1 MSLTLP
7 DIQTNLSELFRG
19 GVSRREIIFDVLKIY
34 GVSINTIS
42 KLKTGTL
49 NLSKIPGE
57 FLRKDLVYIKFADDC
72 EDIQRIAFEL
82 KQSNGTVRYRP
93 KFIIV
98 LSNTNLAAINVREPD
113 KTLSCKLEDLAD
125 NAEFFFE
132 LTGHKFDNTMSTE
145 SQADRRAALKMI
157 ELYNELQKNNIE
169 KAAGENSVQFFHDLN
184 VFFSRLLFCL
194 FAEDTGLFIK
204 NQFHDAINLYT
215 EKNGAGV
222 REFFEKLFSVLN
234 RENRDNRDNLIKP
247 YKDFPYVNG
256 SIFDKSKH
264 QILIPEFS
272 ADARHILLEL
282 ANSNWAEINPD
293 IFGSIFQSSVDL
305 AKRDERGM
313 DYTSVLNIMKVI
325 RPLFLDGLKAD
336 LEKIIESDLQTKTKI
351 DRLQKLWSRIS
362 KIKIFDPACG
372 SGNFLIIT
380 YKRLR
385 EIENDIVEELDQL
398 IPGGIVTSFNSQIK
412 LENFYGI
419 EIDDFARELAVL
431 SLYIAAHQMNLQFEK
446 RFNKKLLL
454 IPLQDNPNIVCANAA
469 RIDWQEVCPNVPRKP
484 EKRVEQSVMFDFD
497 EPKQSDLLEDFV
509 EWDEIYLIGNPPYK
523 GSRSQSADQ
532 KSDVRDAMA
541 SIESYKYLDY
551 IAVWFK
557 KGCDYIKNSKAKLA
571 FVSTN
576 SIAQGDQ
583 VGILWPY
590 VFMQDVE
597 IQFAYT
603 SFKWSNSAKDVAGV
617 TVCIISL
624 ASKKLINEKTI
635 IYSENFSKTVG
646 NITPYLL
653 EGENTVIVKSRE
665 NLNGFPEMT
674 KGSTA
679 TDGDGLNFR
688 KKEFD
693 KIISHSPDAIKF
705 IKKYTGSKEY
715 INDEERFCLW
725 IEDKDSE
732 EAASIP
738 ELKER
743 IEITR
748 RFRENE
754 KNKNVRIMANK
765 PWSFFRK
772 AYKPTNA
779 IIVPVVSSERRE
791 YIPLGYVEKD
801 TIISYAAFAIYDA
814 PLWLFALLESKIHM
828 AWIRTVCGKL
838 KTDYRY
844 SSTLGYN
851 TFPVPPLNS
860 EIKLALENCAK
871 EILFA
876 RENHT
881 EKTLAQMYDPAKM
894 PSDLRVAHQQ
904 NDALVD
910 SMYSPNGFENDEQR
924 LTKLFELYAQMTSK
938 EKK

>member
-19 GVSRREIIFDVLKIY
+19 GVSRKEIIFDVLKIY

-98 LSNTNLAAINVREPD
+98 LSDTNLAAINVREPD

-132 LTGHKFDNTMSTE
+132 LTGHKFDNTMRKE

-234 RENRDNRDNLIKP
+234 RDNRDNLIKP

-256 SIFDKSKH
+256 SIFDTSKH

-272 ADARHILLEL
+272 ADARYILLEL

-325 RPLFLDGLKAD
+325 RPLFLDELKAD

-469 RIDWQEVCPNVPRKP
+469 QIDWQEVCPNVPRKL

-497 EPKQSDLLEDFV
+497 EPKQSNLLEDFV

-523 GSRSQSADQ
+523 GSKKQSKDQ
-532 KSDVRDAMA
+532 KADFV
-541 SIESYKYLDY
+541 SYFKDEKYSKNLDY
-551 IAVWFK
+551 IAIWFI
-557 KGCDYIKNSKAKLA
+557 KGARYISDSNAKLA

-576 SIAQGDQ
+576 SVAQGEH
-583 VGILWPY
+583 VSAMFPKIFEEG
-590 VFMQDVE
+590 VE
-597 IQFAYT
+597 IGFAYT
-603 SFKWSNSAKDVAGV
+603 SFKWRNNAKDNAGV
-617 TVCIISL
+617 TVVII
-624 ASKKLINEKTI
+624 
-635 IYSENFSKTVG
+635 
-646 NITPYLL
+646 
-653 EGENTVIVKSRE
+653 
-665 NLNGFPEMT
+665 NLQT
-674 KGSTA
+674 
-679 TDGDGLNFR
+679 
-688 KKEFD
+688 
-693 KIISHSPDAIKF
+693 
-705 IKKYTGSKEY
+705 
-715 INDEERFCLW
+715 
-725 IEDKDSE
+725 
-732 EAASIP
+732 
-738 ELKER
+738 
-743 IEITR
+743 
-748 RFRENE
+748 
-754 KNKNVRIMANK
+754 KNKSPK
-765 PWSFFRK
+765 
-772 AYKPTNA
+772 
-779 IIVPVVSSERRE
+779 
-791 YIPLGYVEKD
+791 
-801 TIISYAAFAIYDA
+801 SY
-814 PLWLFALLESKIHM
+814 L
-828 AWIRTVCGKL
+828 
-838 KTDYRY
+838 
-844 SSTLGYN
+844 
-851 TFPVPPLNS
+851 
-860 EIKLALENCAK
+860 
-871 EILFA
+871 
-876 RENHT
+876 
-881 EKTLAQMYDPAKM
+881 
-894 PSDLRVAHQQ
+894 
-904 NDALVD
+904 
-910 SMYSPNGFENDEQR
+910 
-924 LTKLFELYAQMTSK
+924 
-938 EKK
+938 

>member
-7 DIQTNLSELFRG
+7 DIQTNLSEIFRG
-19 GVSRREIIFDVLKIY
+19 GVSRKEIIFDVLKIY

-98 LSNTNLAAINVREPD
+98 LSDTNLAAINVREPD

-132 LTGHKFDNTMSTE
+132 LTGHKFDNTMRKE

-222 REFFEKLFSVLN
+222 REFFGKLFSVLN
-234 RENRDNRDNLIKP
+234 RENRDNLIKP

-256 SIFDKSKH
+256 SIFDTSKH

-272 ADARHILLEL
+272 ADARYILLEL

-313 DYTSVLNIMKVI
+313 DYTSPLNIMKVI
-325 RPLFLDGLKAD
+325 RPLFLDELKAD

-469 RIDWQEVCPNVPRKP
+469 QIDWQEVCPNVPRKP

-523 GSRSQSADQ
+523 GSRSQSTDQ
-532 KSDVRDAMA
+532 KSDVRGVMA

-590 VFMQDVE
+590 VFMHDVE
-597 IQFAYT
+597 IQFAHT
-603 SFKWSNSAKDVAGV
+603 SFRWSNSAKDVAGV

-624 ASKKLINEKTI
+624 ASRKLINKKTI
-635 IYSENFSKTVG
+635 IYSENFSKTVE

-653 EGENTVIVKSRE
+653 EGENTVVVKSRE

-715 INDEERFCLW
+715 INGEERFCLW

-814 PLWLFALLESKIHM
+814 PLWLFALLESKMHM
-828 AWIRTVCGKL
+828 AWVRTVCGKL

-851 TFPVPPLNS
+851 TFPVPPLNL
-860 EIKLALENCAK
+860 EIKLALENSAK

-924 LTKLFELYAQMTSK
+924 LTKLFELYEQMTSK

>member
-1 MSLTLP
+1 MSLALP
-7 DIQTNLSELFRG
+7 DIQMNLSELFRG
-19 GVSRREIIFDVLKIY
+19 SVSRKEIIFDVLKIY

-98 LSNTNLAAINVREPD
+98 LSDTNLAAINVRERD

-132 LTGHKFDNTMSTE
+132 LTGHKFDNTMRKE

-169 KAAGENSVQFFHDLN
+169 KAAGENSVRFFHDLN

-234 RENRDNRDNLIKP
+234 RENRDNLIRP
-247 YKDFPYVNG
+247 YRDFPYVNG

-532 KSDVRDAMA
+532 KSDVRDVMA

-603 SFKWSNSAKDVAGV
+603 SFKWSNSAKDVAGG

>member
-1 MSLTLP
+1 MSLALP
-7 DIQTNLSELFRG
+7 DIQMNLSELFRG

-98 LSNTNLAAINVREPD
+98 LSDTNLAAINVRERD

-132 LTGHKFDNTMSTE
+132 LTGHKFDNTMRKE

-169 KAAGENSVQFFHDLN
+169 KAAGENSVRFFHDLN

-234 RENRDNRDNLIKP
+234 RENRDNLIRP
-247 YKDFPYVNG
+247 YRDFPYVNG

-532 KSDVRDAMA
+532 KSDVRDVMA

-772 AYKPTNA
+772 AYKLTNA

-851 TFPVPPLNS
+851 TFPVPLLNS

>member
-1 MSLTLP
+1 MSLALP
-7 DIQTNLSELFRG
+7 DIQMNLSELFRG
-19 GVSRREIIFDVLKIY
+19 SVSRKEIIFDVLKIY

-98 LSNTNLAAINVREPD
+98 LSDTNLAAINVRERD

-132 LTGHKFDNTMSTE
+132 LTGHKFDNTMRKE

-169 KAAGENSVQFFHDLN
+169 KAAGENSVRFFHDLN

-234 RENRDNRDNLIKP
+234 RENRDNLIRP
-247 YKDFPYVNG
+247 YRDFPYVNG

-398 IPGGIVTSFNSQIK
+398 IPGGIVTSFNS
-412 LENFYGI
+412 
-419 EIDDFARELAVL
+419 
-431 SLYIAAHQMNLQFEK
+431 
-446 RFNKKLLL
+446 
-454 IPLQDNPNIVCANAA
+454 
-469 RIDWQEVCPNVPRKP
+469 
-484 EKRVEQSVMFDFD
+484 
-497 EPKQSDLLEDFV
+497 
-509 EWDEIYLIGNPPYK
+509 
-523 GSRSQSADQ
+523 
-532 KSDVRDAMA
+532 
-541 SIESYKYLDY
+541 
-551 IAVWFK
+551 
-557 KGCDYIKNSKAKLA
+557 
-571 FVSTN
+571 
-576 SIAQGDQ
+576 
-583 VGILWPY
+583 
-590 VFMQDVE
+590 
-597 IQFAYT
+597 
-603 SFKWSNSAKDVAGV
+603 
-617 TVCIISL
+617 
-624 ASKKLINEKTI
+624 
-635 IYSENFSKTVG
+635 
-646 NITPYLL
+646 
-653 EGENTVIVKSRE
+653 
-665 NLNGFPEMT
+665 
-674 KGSTA
+674 
-679 TDGDGLNFR
+679 
-688 KKEFD
+688 
-693 KIISHSPDAIKF
+693 
-705 IKKYTGSKEY
+705 
-715 INDEERFCLW
+715 
-725 IEDKDSE
+725 
-732 EAASIP
+732 
-738 ELKER
+738 
-743 IEITR
+743 
-748 RFRENE
+748 
-754 KNKNVRIMANK
+754 
-765 PWSFFRK
+765 
-772 AYKPTNA
+772 
-779 IIVPVVSSERRE
+779 
-791 YIPLGYVEKD
+791 
-801 TIISYAAFAIYDA
+801 
-814 PLWLFALLESKIHM
+814 
-828 AWIRTVCGKL
+828 
-838 KTDYRY
+838 
-844 SSTLGYN
+844 
-851 TFPVPPLNS
+851 
-860 EIKLALENCAK
+860 
-871 EILFA
+871 
-876 RENHT
+876 
-881 EKTLAQMYDPAKM
+881 
-894 PSDLRVAHQQ
+894 
-904 NDALVD
+904 
-910 SMYSPNGFENDEQR
+910 
-924 LTKLFELYAQMTSK
+924 
-938 EKK
+938 

>member
-1 MSLTLP
+1 MKN
-7 DIQTNLSELFRG
+7 IQ
-19 GVSRREIIFDVLKIY
+19 
-34 GVSINTIS
+34 
-42 KLKTGTL
+42 
-49 NLSKIPGE
+49 
-57 FLRKDLVYIKFADDC
+57 
-72 EDIQRIAFEL
+72 
-82 KQSNGTVRYRP
+82 
-93 KFIIV
+93 
-98 LSNTNLAAINVREPD
+98 
-113 KTLSCKLEDLAD
+113 
-125 NAEFFFE
+125 
-132 LTGHKFDNTMSTE
+132 
-145 SQADRRAALKMI
+145 
-157 ELYNELQKNNIE
+157 
-169 KAAGENSVQFFHDLN
+169 
-184 VFFSRLLFCL
+184 
-194 FAEDTGLFIK
+194 
-204 NQFHDAINLYT
+204 
-215 EKNGAGV
+215 
-222 REFFEKLFSVLN
+222 
-234 RENRDNRDNLIKP
+234 
-247 YKDFPYVNG
+247 
-256 SIFDKSKH
+256 
-264 QILIPEFS
+264 
-272 ADARHILLEL
+272 
-282 ANSNWAEINPD
+282 
-293 IFGSIFQSSVDL
+293 
-305 AKRDERGM
+305 
-313 DYTSVLNIMKVI
+313 
-325 RPLFLDGLKAD
+325 
-336 LEKIIESDLQTKTKI
+336 
-351 DRLQKLWSRIS
+351 
-362 KIKIFDPACG
+362 
-372 SGNFLIIT
+372 
-380 YKRLR
+380 
-385 EIENDIVEELDQL
+385 
-398 IPGGIVTSFNSQIK
+398 
-412 LENFYGI
+412 
-419 EIDDFARELAVL
+419 
-431 SLYIAAHQMNLQFEK
+431 
-446 RFNKKLLL
+446 
-454 IPLQDNPNIVCANAA
+454 
-469 RIDWQEVCPNVPRKP
+469 
-484 EKRVEQSVMFDFD
+484 
-497 EPKQSDLLEDFV
+497 
-509 EWDEIYLIGNPPYK
+509 K

-532 KSDVRDAMA
+532 KSDVRDVMA

>member
-1 MSLTLP
+1 MSLALP

-19 GVSRREIIFDVLKIY
+19 GVSRKEIIFDVLKIY

-82 KQSNGTVRYRP
+82 KQSNDTVRYRP

-98 LSNTNLAAINVREPD
+98 LSNTSLAAINVREPG

-132 LTGHKFDNTMSTE
+132 LTGHKFNNTMSKE

-234 RENRDNRDNLIKP
+234 RDNRDNLIKP

-256 SIFDKSKH
+256 SIFDTSKH

-272 ADARHILLEL
+272 ADARYILLEL

-325 RPLFLDGLKAD
+325 RPLFLDELKAD

-469 RIDWQEVCPNVPRKP
+469 QIDWQEVCPNVPRKP

-523 GSRSQSADQ
+523 GSKKQSKDQ
-532 KSDVRDAMA
+532 KADFV
-541 SIESYKYLDY
+541 SYFKDEKYSKNLDY
-551 IAVWFK
+551 IAIWFI
-557 KGCDYIKNSKAKLA
+557 KGARYISDSNAKLA

-576 SIAQGDQ
+576 SVAQGE
-583 VGILWPY
+583 Y
-590 VFMQDVE
+590 VSAMFPKIFEEGVE
-597 IQFAYT
+597 IGFAYT
-603 SFKWSNSAKDVAGV
+603 SFKWRNNAKDNAGV
-617 TVCIISL
+617 TVVIINLQTKNKSP
-624 ASKKLINEKTI
+624 KKLFIDNTSSIKVKNINS
-635 IYSENFSKTVG
+635 YLSDSK
-646 NITPYLL
+646 N
-653 EGENTVIVKSRE
+653 NVIVKKSSKSIC
-665 NLNGFPEMT
+665 NLPKCQNGSQPL
-674 KGSTA
+674 
-679 TDGDGLNFR
+679 GDALILSEQDRDSILVNYPNAR
-688 KKEFD
+688 
-693 KIISHSPDAIKF
+693 KF
-705 IKKYTGSKEY
+705 IRKTTGGKYALHGES
-715 INDEERFCLW
+715 RFCLV
-725 IEDKDSE
+725 IENEDLE
-732 EAASIP
+732 EALSIKP
-738 ELKER
+738 IAEAIKEVR
-743 IEITR
+743 KTRTDSRKPAHRFNSFRHNNRPSLEIAKT
-748 RFRENE
+748 
-754 KNKNVRIMANK
+754 
-765 PWSFFRK
+765 
-772 AYKPTNA
+772 
-779 IIVPVVSSERRE
+779 SSENYL
-791 YIPLGYVEKD
+791 YIPMQFFDED
-801 TIISYAAFAIYDA
+801 TIILESSFFIEDA

-828 AWIRTVCGKL
+828 AWVRTVCGQQE
-838 KTDYRY
+838 TRIRY

-851 TFPVPPLNS
+851 TFPIPPLNL
-860 EIKLALENCAK
+860 EIELVLENSAK

-894 PSDLRVAHQQ
+894 PDDLRAAHQQ

-910 SMYSPNGFENDEQR
+910 SMYSTNGFENDEQR
-924 LTKLFELYAQMTSK
+924 LTRLFELYEQMTSK

>member
-7 DIQTNLSELFRG
+7 DIQTNLSELSRG
-19 GVSRREIIFDVLKIY
+19 GVSRREIIFDILKIY

-132 LTGHKFDNTMSTE
+132 LTGHKFDNTMRKE

-234 RENRDNRDNLIKP
+234 RDNRDNLIKP

-256 SIFDKSKH
+256 SIFDTSKH

-272 ADARHILLEL
+272 ADARYILLEL

-325 RPLFLDGLKAD
+325 RPLFLDELKAD

-469 RIDWQEVCPNVPRKP
+469 QIDWQEVCPNVPRKL

-532 KSDVRDAMA
+532 KSDVRDVMA

-590 VFMQDVE
+590 VFIQDVE

-603 SFKWSNSAKDVAGV
+603 SFRWSNSAKDVAGV

-624 ASKKLINEKTI
+624 ASRKLINKKTI
-635 IYSENFSKTVG
+635 IYSENFSKTVE

-653 EGENTVIVKSRE
+653 EGENTVVVKSRE

-715 INDEERFCLW
+715 INGEERFCLW

-814 PLWLFALLESKIHM
+814 PLWLFALLESKMHM
-828 AWIRTVCGKL
+828 AWVRTVCGKL

-851 TFPVPPLNS
+851 TFPVPPLNL
-860 EIKLALENCAK
+860 EIKLALENSAK

-894 PSDLRVAHQQ
+894 PDDLRAAHQQ

-910 SMYSPNGFENDEQR
+910 SMHSTNGFENDEQR
-924 LTKLFELYAQMTSK
+924 LTKLFELYEQMTSK